1 MVLLSSLTVHC
12 RAFSLAFFCVAIV
25 VSVFD
30 SFSILSGSFNSECFL
45 WGWGWVG
52 GGRSYTFLYP
62 ALLVVLFWFAF
73 LSVSLLSLLFRG
85 SPHVT
90 SCGRVISQ
98 TNVNRW

>member
-1 MVLLSSLTVHC
+1 MNIFRVG
-12 RAFSLAFFCVAIV
+12 VATNYNITKPNLNYKTKDV
-25 VSVFD
+25 N
-30 SFSILSGSFNSECFL
+30 SIN
-45 WGWGWVG
+45 
-52 GGRSYTFLYP
+52 
-62 ALLVVLFWFAF
+62 ALFWFAF